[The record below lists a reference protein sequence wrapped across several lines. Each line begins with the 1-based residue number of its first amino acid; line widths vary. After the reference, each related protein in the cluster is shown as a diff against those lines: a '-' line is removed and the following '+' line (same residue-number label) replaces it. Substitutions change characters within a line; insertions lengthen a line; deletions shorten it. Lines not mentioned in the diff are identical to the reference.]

1 MTEILNLLYHC
12 LVLALVV
19 LGLAV
24 VFGMLGVMN
33 MAHGEFLMLGAYSAV
48 TAQLWGL
55 SPLWGVVLAIVV
67 CAIFGWIL
75 ERALIR
81 HLYRRPFDTLL
92 ATWGVSILLRE
103 LVELVY
109 GRGYQNVDQAFTGS
123 VSVFGT
129 PYPAYR
135 IVLMGVVLACFALL
149 AAWYGRSSSGAR
161 VRAMVGNPV
170 LAQAVGI
177 PTATLANRAFVFG
190 VVTAGVAGA
199 LLAPLV
205 RVEPAMGLDYLLNSF
220 FVLVVGG
227 LGSLAGLITGTAMIG
242 GTQVVVSNLFDQTS
256 GYLAVL
262 AVSLVFLWL
271 KPNGLIARR

>member
-1 MTEILNLLYHC
+1 MVELLNLVYHC

-33 MAHGEFLMLGAYSAV
+33 MAHGEFLMLGAFSAV
-48 TAQLWGL
+48 TAQSAGL
-55 SPLWGVVLAIVV
+55 SPLWGVAIAIAVCGVV
-67 CAIFGWIL
+67 GWVV
-75 ERALIR
+75 ERLMIR
-81 HLYRRPFDTLL
+81 HLYHRPFDTLL
-92 ATWGVSILLRE
+92 ATWGLSILMRE
-103 LVELVY
+103 VVELLY
-109 GRGYQNVDQAFTGS
+109 GRGYQNVDMPFTGS
-123 VSVFGT
+123 VALLGVA
-129 PYPAYR
+129 YPSYR
-135 IVLMGVVLACFALL
+135 VLLMAVLVVLFAAL
-149 AAWYGRSSSGAR
+149 ALWYIRSPSGAR
-161 VRAMVGNPV
+161 IRAMVGNPT

-177 PTATLANRAFVFG
+177 STTRLATGAFVFG
-190 VVTAGVAGA
+190 VCTAGVAGA

-227 LGSLAGLITGTAMIG
+227 LGSLAGLAAGTGMIG
-242 GTQVVVSNLFDQTS
+242 GTQVVISNLFDQTS

-262 AVSLVFLWL
+262 AVSLLFLWL